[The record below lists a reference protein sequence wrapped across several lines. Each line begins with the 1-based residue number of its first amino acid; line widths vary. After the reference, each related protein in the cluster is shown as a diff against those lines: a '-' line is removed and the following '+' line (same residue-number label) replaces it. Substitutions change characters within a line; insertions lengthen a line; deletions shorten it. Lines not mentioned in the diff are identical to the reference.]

1 MNSYINAAQVFK
13 NLFKYPPGPVQTVL
27 VGLLGHPTKAF
38 KRLQGILAYSGFD
51 SGRLQAISGGR
62 HMASKKA
69 RGVNAKTRN
78 LKRGKG
84 SKVSVNKLLLEIP
97 AGAHVQVNIDSSI
110 HSGMPHRR
118 FQGKTGVVTG
128 KRGRAYLMEV
138 LQGNQSC
145 KLIVN
150 SAHLRVIRPVEA
162 SKAVK
167 AEAMA

>member
-1 MNSYINAAQVFK
+1 
-13 NLFKYPPGPVQTVL
+13 
-27 VGLLGHPTKAF
+27 
-38 KRLQGILAYSGFD
+38 
-51 SGRLQAISGGR
+51 
-62 HMASKKA
+62 MASKKA

-118 FQGKTGVVTG
+118 FQGKTGIVSG
-128 KRGRAYLMEV
+128 KQGRAYVVKVRLGEQPCQ
-138 LQGNQSC
+138 LT
-145 KLIVN
+145 VN
-150 SAHLRVIRPVEA
+150 PAHLRVIRPVEA

>member
-1 MNSYINAAQVFK
+1 
-13 NLFKYPPGPVQTVL
+13 
-27 VGLLGHPTKAF
+27 
-38 KRLQGILAYSGFD
+38 
-51 SGRLQAISGGR
+51 
-62 HMASKKA
+62 MASKKA